1 VVSAG
6 NHEVWLW
13 CTTRVCV
20 AKPWFASKETHGYGR
35 LRTGVSLRARRVKRG
50 GPGRGENT
58 GRMCVGAT
66 EAVAAAPR
74 DEKNMNT
81 SLGTWEWDEKALW
94 GSKGGGQGGD
104 PTEPR
109 PVPTTFLPL
118 FREPPILRRVK
129 NALFRVAGR
138 GALITEFE
146 NESNQIARS
155 AAQRSAA

>member
-1 VVSAG
+1 
-6 NHEVWLW
+6 
-13 CTTRVCV
+13 
-20 AKPWFASKETHGYGR
+20 
-35 LRTGVSLRARRVKRG
+35 
-50 GPGRGENT
+50 
-58 GRMCVGAT
+58 MGAT

-74 DEKNMNT
+74 DEKNMST